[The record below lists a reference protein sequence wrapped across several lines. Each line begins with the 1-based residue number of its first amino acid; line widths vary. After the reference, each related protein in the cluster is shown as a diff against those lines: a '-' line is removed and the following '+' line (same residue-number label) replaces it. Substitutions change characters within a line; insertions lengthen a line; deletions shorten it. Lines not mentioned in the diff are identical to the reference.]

1 MLEVYH
7 QGQELGKIREVPI
20 CCTRKHLEVWGK
32 NDQKIYDIS
41 GPCIPCS
48 CGGDVQFQ
56 VRNLKV
62 FNFKFKN
69 FDNIKFQIESSGGE
83 VVGEIAKTWRGCCA
97 ESFTDT
103 DTFQVEFPAGAD
115 VATKATL
122 IGATML
128 IVRN

>member
-1 MLEVYH
+1 M
-7 QGQELGKIREVPI
+7 
-20 CCTRKHLEVWGK
+20 WGK

-69 FDNIKFQIESSGGE
+69 LDNINFRSKVLEEKLLEKLPRHGE
-83 VVGEIAKTWRGCCA
+83 DVVQKVLQTPIPSKLNFLQEQMWLQKR
-97 ESFTDT
+97 
-103 DTFQVEFPAGAD
+103 
-115 VATKATL
+115 L
-122 IGATML
+122 
-128 IVRN
+128 